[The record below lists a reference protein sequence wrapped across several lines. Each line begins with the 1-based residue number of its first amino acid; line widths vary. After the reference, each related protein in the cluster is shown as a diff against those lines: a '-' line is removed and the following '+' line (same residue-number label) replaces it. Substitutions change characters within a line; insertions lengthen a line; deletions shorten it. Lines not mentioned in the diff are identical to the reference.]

1 MADAMA
7 QFLRGCHRVGHHQD
21 LADGQVLLQD
31 EPQEESGYREG
42 LAGAVASL
50 DQAGAGPQLRLG
62 QLEDRHRLH
71 APTSFSALSSGS
83 NTARAVAWNS
93 SSRGSVLRKQRDRKS
108 TRLNSSHLGS

>member
-31 EPQEESGYREG
+31 EPQEETGYREG
-42 LAGAVASL
+42 LAGAGASL

-62 QLEDRHRLH
+62 QLEDGHRRR
-71 APTSFSALSSGS
+71 APPSFSALSSGS
-83 NTARAVAWNS
+83 STARAVAGDS
-93 SSRGSVLRKQRDRKS
+93 SSRGSVLRKQRSK
-108 TRLNSSHLGS
+108 